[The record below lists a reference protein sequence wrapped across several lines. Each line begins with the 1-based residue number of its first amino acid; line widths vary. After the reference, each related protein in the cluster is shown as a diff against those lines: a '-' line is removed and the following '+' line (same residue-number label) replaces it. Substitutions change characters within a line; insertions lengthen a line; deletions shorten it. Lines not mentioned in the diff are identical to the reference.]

1 MVRLVTRFEVA
12 LVFDHAQHL
21 HALAGGILVLEQ
33 RIAAAALAALEHGG
47 EYRMARAVG
56 LVDARRDGLGVG
68 DVRSDGVQT
77 RGLRTH
83 AATGNVENTG

>member
-1 MVRLVTRFEVA
+1 M
-12 LVFDHAQHL
+12 HL
-21 HALAGGILVLEQ
+21 HALAGRILVLEQ

-47 EYRMARAVG
+47 EYRVTRTVG

-68 DVRSDGVQT
+68 DVRGDGVQA

-83 AATGNVENTG
+83 AATGNVENTGQGHDLLSAQG